1 MVEAL
6 IVFLLGLVFGSF
18 ANVIIL
24 RLNTGESLIFK
35 GSRCFHCARSLRPLE
50 LIPVISF
57 VILRGRC
64 RSCKSRISWQYPV
77 VELASGFLF
86 LLIYALTTTPIDI
99 WSFGLATAFF
109 WLLLVISVYDI
120 RHKII
125 PNSLVYLVTVIAF
138 LSLIISHWSLIR
150 NWELEIRHVAP
161 HVISGIALFSFFA
174 LLWLVSKGKWM
185 GFGDAKLALAIGI
198 FLGWPLSVVGVLVS
212 FWLGA
217 LFGLILI
224 VMRRIPHLKIAVP
237 FGPFLSAGALVA
249 FLWGE
254 RIIVWYLSLL

>member
-1 MVEAL
+1 MT
-6 IVFLLGLVFGSF
+6 IVIFFLGLIFGSF

-35 GSRCFHCARSLRPLE
+35 GSRCFFCGRKLQWFE

-57 VILRGRC
+57 LVLRRRC
-64 RSCKSRISWQYPV
+64 RSCRSKISWQYPV

-86 LLIYALTTTPIDI
+86 LLIYVSTTTSTDI
-99 WSFGLATAFF
+99 WFFGFATAFF

-125 PNSLVYLVTVIAF
+125 PNSLVYLAATIAF
-138 LSLIISHWSLIR
+138 LSLIIGQPL
-150 NWELEIRHVAP
+150 AP
-161 HVISGIALFSFFA
+161 NLISGIALFSFFA
-174 LLWLVSKGKWM
+174 FLWWVSKGRWM

-198 FLGWPLSVVGVLVS
+198 FLGWPLSLVGVLVS
-212 FWLGA
+212 FWVGA
-217 LFGLILI
+217 LFGLVLI
-224 VMRRIPHLKIAVP
+224 FLRRLQLKTHVP
-237 FGPFLSAGALVA
+237 FGPFLSIGALTA

-254 RIIVWYLSLL
+254 RIIEWYLSLL